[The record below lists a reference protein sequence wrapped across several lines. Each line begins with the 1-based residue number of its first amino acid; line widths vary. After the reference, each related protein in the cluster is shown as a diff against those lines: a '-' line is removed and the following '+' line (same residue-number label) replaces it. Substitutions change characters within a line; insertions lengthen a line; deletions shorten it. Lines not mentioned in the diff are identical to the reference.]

1 MAGSV
6 ETVVLNVPDISCA
19 HCVSKVQKAIGE
31 LVGVSSVTA
40 NASTKTATVAFDPNC
55 VSTEDISA
63 RMKDAGY
70 PVSDKAARISTL
82 PLVS

>member
-1 MAGSV
+1 MAGSI

-19 HCVSKVQKAIGE
+19 HCVSKVQKAVGE

-40 NASTKTATVAFDPNC
+40 SSSTKTATVAFDPNC
-55 VSTEDISA
+55 VSTADIAA

-70 PVSDKAARISTL
+70 PVSDKAARLSTV
-82 PLVS
+82 PMVS